1 MQASTSGISSPLGST
16 EEKPAPMEIM
26 TASVDQP
33 SKEGDDSDSDVRK
46 VPEMV
51 GRASSSGGASGKH
64 QGGRKRNA
72 LPAEKEHKRMKRL
85 LRNRVSAQQ
94 ARERKKA
101 YLSDLETRTK
111 ELEQRNA
118 ELEEKVS
125 TLQQENSMLR
135 KIIKSTAI
143 RSSPSGDK

>member
-1 MQASTSGISSPLGST
+1 MQTSTSGIGSPLGSSD
-16 EEKPAPMEIM
+16 EKPIPTEAAA
-26 TASVDQP
+26 TSVDQV

-46 VPEMV
+46 VPEMA
-51 GRASSSGGASGKH
+51 GRPSSSGTASGKQ
-64 QGGRKRNA
+64 QGVRRRST

-101 YLSDLETRTK
+101 YLSDLETRIK

-118 ELEEKVS
+118 ELEERVS

-135 KIIKSTAI
+135 KIIKNTAI
-143 RSSPSGDK
+143 RSNSTGDK

>member
-1 MQASTSGISSPLGST
+1 MQAAAIAPSLVCEETTPPPLDKLLEDG
-16 EEKPAPMEIM
+16 E
-26 TASVDQP
+26 
-33 SKEGDDSDSDVRK
+33 DSDSDARK
-46 VPEMV
+46 VPDMA
-51 GRASSSGGASGKH
+51 GRVPTSSAAGSAKNH
-64 QGGRKRNA
+64 GGRKRTT

-101 YLSDLETRTK
+101 YVTDLEARMK
-111 ELEQRNA
+111 EIEQRNA

-135 KIIKSTAI
+135 KIIRSTAI
-143 RSSPSGDK
+143 RNDNPGGMK

>member
-1 MQASTSGISSPLGST
+1 MQDPAADVASSPLSD
-16 EEKPAPMEIM
+16 EKPAAMELI
-26 TASVDQP
+26 AAADL
-33 SKEGDDSDSDVRK
+33 SKDGEESDSDARK
-46 VPEMV
+46 VPEMAIK
-51 GRASSSGGASGKH
+51 ASSSGAGSGRH
-64 QGGRKRNA
+64 HGGRKRGA
-72 LPAEKEHKRMKRL
+72 EPAEKEHKRLKRL

-101 YLSDLETRTK
+101 YVIELESRAK

-135 KIIKSTAI
+135 KIIRNTSI
-143 RSSPSGDK
+143 RSSGSEK